1 MHHLNNIS
9 AISKNYQTQTDHSFE
24 IDLYGMGFV
33 AERPKAD
40 PKPLHHVY
48 LIKGE
53 ASGKEKAGK
62 LEAIN
67 TGIKVQ
73 SQKIQE

>member
-1 MHHLNNIS
+1 
-9 AISKNYQTQTDHSFE
+9 
-24 IDLYGMGFV
+24 MGFV

-53 ASGKEKAGK
+53 TFGKDKSSK
-62 LEAIN
+62 LEVIN

>member
-1 MHHLNNIS
+1 
-9 AISKNYQTQTDHSFE
+9 
-24 IDLYGMGFV
+24 MGFV

-40 PKPLHHVY
+40 RKPLHHVY

-53 ASGKEKAGK
+53 ASVKDRGSK
-62 LEAIN
+62 LEIIN